1 MDKCSVEGC
10 NRGVYADGLCSLHYR
25 QPHQNP
31 IATAQVAAP
40 AVEEGLVSEVK
51 ICDFDMPFWNLVCFM
66 VKVAIASIPAL
77 VILAILAA
85 AASAMFGGIVGA
97 LK

>member
-10 NRGVYADGLCSLHYR
+10 DRGVYADGLCSLHYR
-25 QPHQNP
+25 EPHQKQ
-31 IATAQVAAP
+31 TVTTQVAAP

-77 VILAILAA
+77 IILAILAV
-85 AASAMFGGIVGA
+85 AASGMFGGVIGA

>member
-10 NRGVYADGLCSLHYR
+10 ERGVYADGLCNLHYR
-25 QPHQNP
+25 EPHQNP
-31 IATAQVAAP
+31 TGASHVAAATEKDP
-40 AVEEGLVSEVK
+40 VSEVK

-66 VKVAIASIPAL
+66 VKVAVASIPAL
-77 VILAILAA
+77 IILALLAVA
-85 AASAMFGGIVGA
+85 ATAMFGGIIGA